1 MLSQFVFSFSSLLFC
16 PPPTPKCFAEA
27 FCSQTK
33 P

>member
-1 MLSQFVFSFSSLLFC
+1 MLSLFVFSFSSPLFL
-16 PPPTPKCFAEA
+16 PPPTPKCFTEA